1 MDPPPQRA
9 ALASEGLSA
18 GNQTAR
24 SAQMPTEAPDLP
36 VRIGAFYSGKY
47 LSGNTMTTDTDARI
61 AHMLHHRKASLDMG
75 DPVVPAISLATTFH
89 LPQTQGAVHFY
100 GRAGQP
106 TWDAVEAQ
114 LAILE
119 DAQVVCFPSGM
130 AAITAALVSCLKAG
144 ARVMIP
150 SDGYYVTRLLGRDML
165 QVYGVDVVPT
175 PTLAME
181 TADFTGFDVIYIE
194 TPSNP
199 GLDTVDIASI
209 ATRAHAA
216 GARVIVDNTTMTPL
230 LQRPLDMGA
239 DLVVAADTKA
249 PAGHSDALFGHVAGR
264 DPALMTRVEDWRR
277 QSGSVPGP
285 FEAYLV
291 HRGLETLEVRLS
303 RMCASA
309 AIIAERLAQ
318 HPAVRGLRYP
328 GLARDPSHKAV
339 GGQMINGGFLIGFEL
354 SDAAVAESFLS
365 RCPLI
370 EQATSF
376 GGVHTAG
383 ERRARWGDDVAEG
396 FIRLSVGVEPVD
408 TLWHA
413 IEAALKP

>member
-1 MDPPPQRA
+1 MT
-9 ALASEGLSA
+9 SE
-18 GNQTAR
+18 T
-24 SAQMPTEAPDLP
+24 
-36 VRIGAFYSGKY
+36 
-47 LSGNTMTTDTDARI
+47 TDARI
-61 AHMLHHRKASLDMG
+61 ARLLHHRKAGLSLG
-75 DPVVPAISLATTFH
+75 EPVVPAISVATTFH
-89 LPQTQGAVHFY
+89 LPQTQGAVHSY

-119 DAQVVCFPSGM
+119 NAEVVSFPSGM
-130 AAITAALVSCLKAG
+130 AAITAALVVCLRAG

-165 QVYGVDVVPT
+165 QVYGVDVVPV
-175 PTLAME
+175 PTLDME

-199 GLDTVDIASI
+199 GLDTVDIATI
-209 ATRAHAA
+209 TARAHAV

-230 LQRPLDMGA
+230 LQRPLDFGV

-249 PAGHSDALFGHVAGR
+249 PSGHSDALFGHVAGR
-264 DPALMTRVEDWRR
+264 DGVLMARVADWRR

-291 HRGLETLEVRLS
+291 HRGLETLEVRLT

-309 AIIAERLAQ
+309 AVIAERLAQ
-318 HPAVRGLRYP
+318 HPHVRAVRYP
-328 GLARDPSHKAV
+328 GLQDDPSFKAV
-339 GGQMINGGFLIGFEL
+339 GGQMVNGGFLIGFEL
-354 SDAAVAESFLS
+354 ADAATAERVLS

-376 GGVHTAG
+376 GGVHSAA
-383 ERRARWGDDVAEG
+383 ERRARWGDTVADG
-396 FIRLSVGVEPVD
+396 FIRLSVGIEPVEE
-408 TLWHA
+408 LWRS
-413 IEAALKP
+413 IDSALVA